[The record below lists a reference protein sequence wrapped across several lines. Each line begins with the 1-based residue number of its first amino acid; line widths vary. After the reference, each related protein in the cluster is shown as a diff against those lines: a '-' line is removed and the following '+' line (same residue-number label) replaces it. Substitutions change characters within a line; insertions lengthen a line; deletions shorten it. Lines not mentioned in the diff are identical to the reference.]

1 MGILIISALFG
12 LTIRCDILSVKVVE
26 LKLCLI
32 DISRGIRWIFRGGGL
47 FWRPRCFCWDF
58 CWSDHGDG
66 DETQGAYRF
75 IYVSTI
81 SVSVA
86 LGIVE

>member
-12 LTIRCDILSVKVVE
+12 LTIRCDILSVKLAE

-47 FWRPRCFCWDF
+47 FLAASLFL
-58 CWSDHGDG
+58 
-66 DETQGAYRF
+66 
-75 IYVSTI
+75 
-81 SVSVA
+81 
-86 LGIVE
+86 LGFLLE